1 MSRASIQSEM
11 LKHTQANRQKIAILQ
26 EIIDALLGKALER
39 GFFGMVTIEV
49 RVQDGTIQEIEERIE
64 RKHR

>member
-1 MSRASIQSEM
+1 MQPEI
-11 LKHTQANRQKIAILQ
+11 LKHTYPNRQKVAKLQ
-26 EIIDALLGKALER
+26 EIIDALLDRALER
-39 GFFGMVTIEV
+39 GFFGVATVEV

>member
-1 MSRASIQSEM
+1 MPRASIQPAM
-11 LKHTQANRQKIAILQ
+11 LKHTQVNRQKIAKLQ
-26 EIIDALLGKALER
+26 EILEALLEKALER
-39 GFFGMVTIEV
+39 GFFGAATVEV

>member
-1 MSRASIQSEM
+1 MQQET
-11 LKHTQANRQKIAILQ
+11 LKQTQVNRQKVAKLR
-26 EIIDALLGKALER
+26 EIIDALLDKALER
-39 GFFGMVTIEV
+39 GFYGVATVAV

>member
-1 MSRASIQSEM
+1 M
-11 LKHTQANRQKIAILQ
+11 LKHTQANRQKIAQLQ
-26 EIIDALLGKALER
+26 EIIDALLEKALER
-39 GFFGMVTIEV
+39 GFFGVATVEI

>member
-1 MSRASIQSEM
+1 MSRASIRPEM
-11 LKHTQANRQKIAILQ
+11 LTHTQANRQKIDMLQ
-26 EIIDALLGKALER
+26 EIIDALLEKALER
-39 GFFGMVTIEV
+39 GFFGVAAVEV

>member
-1 MSRASIQSEM
+1 MQPKV
-11 LKHTQANRQKIAILQ
+11 LKHTHANSQKVAKLY
-26 EIIDALLGKALER
+26 ELIDALLDKALER
-39 GFFGMVTIEV
+39 GFFGVATVEV

>member
-1 MSRASIQSEM
+1 M
-11 LKHTQANRQKIAILQ
+11 LKHTQANRQKIDMLQ
-26 EIIDALLGKALER
+26 EIIDALLEKALER
-39 GFFGMVTIEV
+39 GFFGVATVEI

>member
-1 MSRASIQSEM
+1 MSRASIRPEM
-11 LKHTQANRQKIAILQ
+11 LKHTQVNRQKIAKLQ
-26 EIIDALLGKALER
+26 EIIEALLEKALER
-39 GFFGMVTIEV
+39 GFFGVATVEV

>member
-1 MSRASIQSEM
+1 MSKASIQPEM
-11 LKHTQANRQKIAILQ
+11 LKHTQVNRQKIAKLQ
-26 EIIDALLGKALER
+26 EIIEALLEKALER
-39 GFFGMVTIEV
+39 GFFGVATVEV

>member
-1 MSRASIQSEM
+1 MSRASIQPEM
-11 LKHTQANRQKIAILQ
+11 LKYTQVNRQKIAKLQ
-26 EIIDALLGKALER
+26 EIIEALLEKALER
-39 GFFGMVTIEV
+39 GFFGVATVEV

>member
-1 MSRASIQSEM
+1 M
-11 LKHTQANRQKIAILQ
+11 LKHTQANRQKIAMLQ
-26 EIIDALLGKALER
+26 EIIDALLEKALER